1 MSPSIVAAQDIIS
14 NAGNLSEALFM
25 AIESLE
31 ISMTEKSAVE
41 ALCDEI
47 QTKLKE
53 AGEILETVKS
63 TKTLPY
69 H

>member
-1 MSPSIVAAQDIIS
+1 
-14 NAGNLSEALFM
+14 M

-31 ISMTEKSAVE
+31 ISMTEKSAIE

>member
-1 MSPSIVAAQDIIS
+1 
-14 NAGNLSEALFM
+14 M

-31 ISMTEKSAVE
+31 ISMTEKSAIE

-47 QTKLKE
+47 QTKMTA

-63 TKTLPY
+63 TTALPS